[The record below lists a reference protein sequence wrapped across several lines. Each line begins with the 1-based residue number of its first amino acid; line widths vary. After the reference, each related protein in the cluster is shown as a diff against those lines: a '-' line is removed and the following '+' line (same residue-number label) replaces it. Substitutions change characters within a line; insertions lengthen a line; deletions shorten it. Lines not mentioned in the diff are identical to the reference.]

1 MKINKIHL
9 DKFKRFSYG
18 YMYMVKRG
26 VFLLFDLNT
35 LEYKGVYALFPCKE
49 DKEVTDTIDKLC
61 YLDYLEI

>member
-18 YMYMVKRG
+18 YMYMIKRG
-26 VFLLFDLNT
+26 VFLLFDLDT
-35 LEYKGVYALFPCKE
+35 LEYKGVYTLFPYKE

-61 YLDYLEI
+61 YLDYLEL